1 MITKPTM
8 KAITRNSYD
17 KKKIIKS
24 SLMHKKI
31 YIDGHMKETL
41 QDSPDKMN
49 RYDLTLANM

>member
-1 MITKPTM
+1 M
-8 KAITRNSYD
+8 KDITRNSYE

-24 SLMHKKI
+24 LLMHKKI